1 MGDKQEEDASVD
13 SDMSISDNCEISRL
27 DMEQKVGEMSYFKLL
42 ELEVP
47 AGQQGISL
55 AESWKYY

>member
-1 MGDKQEEDASVD
+1 MGDKQEDASVD
-13 SDMSISDNCEISRL
+13 SDMSISDNCVISRL
-27 DMEQKVGEMSYFKLL
+27 EMEQKAGEMSYFKLL

-47 AGQQGISL
+47 AGQQGRSL